1 MLIASHAFFATLPA
15 LFSAA
20 GWQQPADSSFG
31 TTDINAVMAD
41 GDLSYVAVGDEGK
54 IGLSSNSGF
63 TWSQVDSPF
72 LGSNIFAAHYAN
84 NLFVAGGS
92 TGKIATSTDGVS
104 WTVGTAGFGASP
116 VLGLS
121 YIVNQGLW
129 VAVGG
134 SGKLATSSDAVSW
147 VLRNSSFGVS
157 FINDVYSSGNLTIA
171 VGYDGKLATSTNGI
185 SWTQRTSSF
194 VFDAIFGITYSNSA
208 QEYVA
213 VGDVGKIATSTN
225 GTTWSQVFPSTS
237 FNNSRINTISANSS
251 SYVAGGSL
259 GKIATSSAGVS
270 WIQRD
275 STFQNKTVKDIALLE
290 NSAVAVGDG
299 GTIAYSV

>member
-41 GDLSYVAVGDEGK
+41 GDLSYVAVGNEGK

>member
-1 MLIASHAFFATLPA
+1 VLIASHAFFATLPA

-41 GDLSYVAVGDEGK
+41 GDLSYVAVGNEGK

-157 FINDVYSSGNLTIA
+157 LINDVYSSGNLTIA

-259 GKIATSSAGVS
+259 GKIATSSTGVS
-270 WIQRD
+270 WIQRV
-275 STFQNKTVKDIALLE
+275 STFGDKTIKDIALLE

>member
-1 MLIASHAFFATLPA
+1 VLIASHAFFATLPA

>member
-41 GDLSYVAVGDEGK
+41 GDLSYVAVGNEGK

-157 FINDVYSSGNLTIA
+157 LINDVYSSGNLTIA

-259 GKIATSSAGVS
+259 GKIATSSTGVS
-270 WIQRD
+270 WIQRV
-275 STFQNKTVKDIALLE
+275 STFGDKTIKDIALLE

>member
-41 GDLSYVAVGDEGK
+41 GDLSYVAVGNEGK

-194 VFDAIFGITYSNSA
+194 VFDIIYDVSSSSGGSGYL
-208 QEYVA
+208 A
-213 VGDVGKIATSTN
+213 VGDLGKTAISSDGISWA
-225 GTTWSQVFPSTS
+225 QVFPDSS
-237 FNNSRINTISANSS
+237 FGSSAIRTVSS
-251 SYVAGGSL
+251 NGEFLVAGGSL

>member
-1 MLIASHAFFATLPA
+1 VLIASHAFFATLPA

-41 GDLSYVAVGDEGK
+41 GDLSYVAVGNEGK